1 VTETRGVV
9 GGLFLAASLLIACAM
24 EALGQATLPGRDLR
38 DVIGVTHAAG
48 KYHLTDRHLK

>member
-1 VTETRGVV
+1 M
-9 GGLFLAASLLIACAM
+9 AASLLIACAM